1 MTIIGST
8 PASQTASSRDAFT
21 AVRHYLG
28 GRRGLIAAA
37 AAAAVA
43 GLAFNWAWLVAAGI
57 APLLLSV
64 LPCVAMCAL
73 GLCMHRMTGRS
84 CKTDDASQKKAVDDP
99 NPIPADLKGNG

>member
-1 MTIIGST
+1 MTIVGST
-8 PASQTASSRDAFT
+8 PASQTASSRDGFT
-21 AVRHYLG
+21 AARHYLG

-43 GLAFNWAWLVAAGI
+43 GLAFNWAWLVAAGM
-57 APLLLSV
+57 APLLLSA

-84 CKTDDASQKKAVDDP
+84 CKTDDASQEALGDP